1 VETKPDNTPTDAL
14 LRHVVA
20 EDAVVRA
27 YVYSVTRGHR
37 ETEDV
42 IQEVWRVACQK
53 IGDFDDSRPF
63 RPWILGITRLQL
75 LKWRQSQARSREVL
89 APDVLDLLAETAET
103 CREELDLRGQY
114 LRECLKRLPDNGRR
128 ILQMKYF
135 DEMKIGDVAARLRK
149 SVAAVEMALVRLR
162 RMLRTCVDAAMK
174 AAPGGAGS

>member
-20 EDAVVRA
+20 EDGVVRA

-53 IGDFDDSRPF
+53 IADFDDSRPF

-75 LKWRQSQARSREVL
+75 LKWRQALARSREVL
-89 APDVLDLLAETAET
+89 APDILDLLAETAET

-114 LRECLKRLPDNGRR
+114 LRECLKQMPGSGRR
-128 ILQMKYF
+128 ILHMKYF
-135 DEMKIGDVAARLRK
+135 DGMKIAAIAVKLRK

-162 RMLRTCVDAAMK
+162 RVLRTCVD
-174 AAPGGAGS
+174 GALRASTGTSS